1 MTFKDFIEA
10 LKIFNINGINNI
22 RFTFMS
28 NFWFALLAG
37 GAFVF
42 TIMSVR
48 DQMDNIITEEQD
60 VL

>member
-1 MTFKDFIEA
+1 MTFGDFMEA
-10 LKIFNINGINNI
+10 LKVFNINGINNI

-28 NFWFALLAG
+28 NFWFTLLGG

-48 DQMDNIITEEQD
+48 YQMDNIITEEQD